1 MHHQTILKIV
11 CTGYNF
17 IFLTFEMCING
28 RTIKA
33 VYMLHT
39 IHIFIIGIVLKGEV
53 SKFSTLSIIIMFV

>member
-1 MHHQTILKIV
+1 MHHKTILKIV

-17 IFLTFEMCING
+17 IFLTLEMCYNG

-33 VYMLHT
+33 VYMLH
-39 IHIFIIGIVLKGEV
+39 IMHIVIIDIVLKGEV